1 MALFVYLP
9 KTNNRLQIRSNIR
22 VIISINMSKLS
33 ITDYTFYK
41 WRYVIGYGLLGIGL
55 IAVLTLVCLYS
66 PGGISQQE
74 MQSVVQSDSVNATN
88 IGTLAIPNLPY
99 HVLQKVSLMLFGVSI
114 VSIKLASVIL
124 ALFSA
129 VGIIILLRRW
139 FSPNVGILASL
150 IAITTSQ
157 FLFIAQDG
165 TPGVL
170 YLFWSVWLLLL
181 ASLIARKT
189 KFRTF
194 YKIAFFI
201 TAALSLYTPLSVY
214 VLIAM
219 AIAIALHPHL
229 RYLIKQLSQIKM
241 AIGAG
246 IAIILMIPLIMTVVK
261 TPSFGLELFGI
272 PTSWPN
278 WGDNLASLGAQ
289 YLGFSNPGSSTLLTP
304 FFGLGSSLIIVLGIY
319 GIVKKRSTAK
329 SYAIAIWMLLLLP
342 AVVLNPS
349 YISITFLPLVLLL
362 ALGLDTLLS
371 YWYGLFP
378 RNPYARI
385 AGLVPLAVLVS
396 VLVVSG
402 LARNIYGYQY
412 DPGIV
417 VNFSKDISLL
427 PSDTKILV
435 VSKSEYDFYRVIAD
449 SNKQLTV
456 LTMPN
461 GSDSFVA
468 TRKAKTDFKNY
479 KIDKII
485 TTYTSNDADRLY
497 LYKKITK

>member
-1 MALFVYLP
+1 
-9 KTNNRLQIRSNIR
+9 
-22 VIISINMSKLS
+22 MSKLS

-55 IAVLTLVCLYS
+55 IAVLILVCLYS

-74 MQSVVQSDSVNATN
+74 MQSVVKSDSVSIAN
-88 IGTLAIPNLPY
+88 IGSLAIPNLPY
-99 HVLQKVSLMLFGVSI
+99 HMLQKVSLILFGVSLI
-114 VSIKLASVIL
+114 SIKLASIVL
-124 ALFSA
+124 SLLSA

-189 KFRTF
+189 KFRTY

-201 TAALSLYTPLSVY
+201 TAALSLYTPLSIY
-214 VLIAM
+214 VLVAM
-219 AIAIALHPHL
+219 GVAIILHPHL
-229 RYLIKQLSQIKM
+229 RYLIKQLSQVKM
-241 AIGAG
+241 AIGAV
-246 IAIILMIPLIMTVVK
+246 IAIMLMIPLIMTVYK

-278 WGDNLASLGAQ
+278 WGNSLASLGAQ
-289 YLGFSNPGSSTLLTP
+289 YLGFSNPGNSTLLTP
-304 FFGLGSSLIIVLGIY
+304 FFGLGSSLIILLGIY
-319 GIVKKRSTAK
+319 GIIKKRSTAK
-329 SYAIAIWMLLLLP
+329 SYAIAIWMILLLP
-342 AVVLNPS
+342 AVILNPS

-362 ALGLDTLLS
+362 ALGLDTILS
-371 YWYGLFP
+371 YWYSLFP
-378 RNPYARI
+378 RNPYARV
-385 AGLVPLAVLVS
+385 AGLVPLIVLVS

-412 DPGIV
+412 DPAIV

-427 PSDTKILV
+427 PSDTKTLV

-456 LTMPN
+456 LTIPN
-461 GSDSFVA
+461 GTDSFVA
-468 TRKAKTDFKNY
+468 THDAKTNFIGY
-479 KIDKII
+479 RIDKIV
-485 TTYTSNDADRLY
+485 TTYTSSDADRFY

>member
-1 MALFVYLP
+1 
-9 KTNNRLQIRSNIR
+9 
-22 VIISINMSKLS
+22 MSKLS
-33 ITDYTFYK
+33 ITDYSFYK
-41 WRYVIGYGLLGIGL
+41 WRYPIGYGLLGIGL

-74 MQSVVQSDSVNATN
+74 TQSVIVSDSVSVAN
-88 IGTLAIPNLPY
+88 IGSLAIPNLPY
-99 HVLQKVSLMLFGVSI
+99 HMLQKVSLMLFGVSLI
-114 VSIKLASVIL
+114 SIKLASIVL
-124 ALFSA
+124 ALLSSI
-129 VGIIILLRRW
+129 GIIILLRRW

-165 TPGVL
+165 TPGIL

-189 KFRTF
+189 KFRAY

-201 TAALSLYTPLSVY
+201 TAALSLYTPLSIY

-219 AIAIALHPHL
+219 GVAIILHPHL
-229 RYLIKQLSQIKM
+229 RYLIKQLSQLKM

-246 IAIILMIPLIMTVVK
+246 IAIILMIPLIITMYK

-278 WGDNLASLGAQ
+278 WGNNLASLSAQ

-304 FFGLGSSLIIVLGIY
+304 FFGLGSSLIILLGVY

-329 SYAIAIWMLLLLP
+329 SYAIAIWMILLLP
-342 AVVLNPS
+342 AVILNPS
-349 YISITFLPLVLLL
+349 YISITFLPLVLLM
-362 ALGLDTLLS
+362 ALGLDTLLG

-378 RNPYARI
+378 RNPYARV
-385 AGLVPLAVLVS
+385 AGLVPLVVLVS

-412 DPGIV
+412 DPDIV
-417 VNFSKDISLL
+417 ANFSKDISLL
-427 PSDTKILV
+427 PGDTKTLV
-435 VSKSEYDFYRVIAD
+435 VSNDQYDFYRIIAD
-449 SNKQLTV
+449 GNKQLTV
-456 LTMPN
+456 MTAPN
-461 GSDSFVA
+461 STDSFAA
-468 TRKAKTDFKNY
+468 TREAKNDFKGY
-479 KIDKII
+479 QIDKII
-485 TTYTSNDADRLY
+485 TTYTSNNADRFY
-497 LYKKITK
+497 LYKKINK